1 MLRSEE
7 GFEPGLLFRF
17 SDPGWVEAVLPFDD
31 LPLDDL
37 HYLGIFVSIP
47 LLLLSFFDD
56 LSCLG
61 FFVSAFD
68 KYSDFVLSTL
78 DVLHYILT
86 SNLSASLQKS
96 TNHKTNNT
104 LDTTFFVFFYFWKT
118 WKLPRHRHPTW
129 SLSAW
134 SFIFCQGRGTCA
146 NLAYVVEWNYV

>member
-37 HYLGIFVSIP
+37 HCLGIFVSIP

-86 SNLSASLQKS
+86 SNLLASLQKS

-104 LDTTFFVFFYFWKT
+104 LDTTFFFFCF
-118 WKLPRHRHPTW
+118 
-129 SLSAW
+129 
-134 SFIFCQGRGTCA
+134 
-146 NLAYVVEWNYV
+146 